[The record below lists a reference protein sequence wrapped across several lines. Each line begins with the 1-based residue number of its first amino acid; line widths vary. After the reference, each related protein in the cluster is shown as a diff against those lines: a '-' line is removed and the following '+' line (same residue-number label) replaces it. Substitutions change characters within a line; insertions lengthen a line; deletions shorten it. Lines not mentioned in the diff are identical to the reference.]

1 MARAGD
7 TVADVPPEHL
17 TSEPRYVIFAAAYRS
32 DALAIDGL
40 RVLSAAPAAEVAGPG
55 LLRRDRQGRIALQKA
70 SGSSVVR
77 TGAVGL
83 LVGLAAGLG
92 TTLMWVTA
100 VIGAVAGALVGH
112 HDRRSE
118 GRELTRLV
126 GELVP
131 MGGCAVVAVT
141 ERGLAGRLAQQ
152 FDLAVA
158 TRAIPV
164 AGGRLAV
171 LARRLASGNREV
183 TSALDAPRR
192 ADPGG

>member
-1 MARAGD
+1 VVGVRPHA
-7 TVADVPPEHL
+7 TTPQ
-17 TSEPRYVIFAAAYRS
+17 YVIFAAAYRD
-32 DALAIDGL
+32 DALAVDGL
-40 RVLSAAPAAEVAGPG
+40 RVLTAAPPAEVAGPG

-70 SGSSVVR
+70 TGSSMVR
-77 TGAVGL
+77 SGAVGL

-92 TTLMWVTA
+92 SSLMWATA
-100 VIGAVAGALVGH
+100 VIGALVGALVGH
-112 HDRRSE
+112 HDRTTE

-158 TRAIPV
+158 TRQVPI
-164 AGGRLAV
+164 AGGRLAE

-183 TSALDAPRR
+183 ISALDAPRR
-192 ADPGG
+192 GDAPG